1 MKSRKIKAVRRR
13 RRKRRV
19 RKVVFGDAERPRLTV
34 WRSLQ
39 NIHAQIIDDERGET
53 LCQAGTINRDLRS
66 GVPYGGNVEAAKIV
80 GAALAERARAKGIQ
94 EVRFDR
100 NGYKYH
106 GRVKALADS
115 VREGGLKF

>member
-1 MKSRKIKAVRRR
+1 
-13 RRKRRV
+13 V

-39 NIHAQIIDDERGET
+39 HIHAQIIDDERGET

-66 GVPYGGNVEAAKIV
+66 GVRYGGNVEAAKIV

-94 EVRFDR
+94 AVRFDR